1 MKIERARD
9 AMKYVYSARKLFA
22 QKRQQAKISIENKRG
37 RTRTKTKNIQ
47 NNSLRVHFIHH
58 GSKFR
63 TGPLPLS

>member
-47 NNSLRVHFIHH
+47 NKSLRVHFNHNSSRVKI
-58 GSKFR
+58 
-63 TGPLPLS
+63 

>member
-37 RTRTKTKNIQ
+37 RTRTKTKTKNIQ
-47 NNSLRVHFIHH
+47 NKSLRVHFNHNSSRVKI
-58 GSKFR
+58 
-63 TGPLPLS
+63 

>member
-37 RTRTKTKNIQ
+37 RTRTKT
-47 NNSLRVHFIHH
+47 
-58 GSKFR
+58 
-63 TGPLPLS
+63 

>member
-37 RTRTKTKNIQ
+37 RTKTKNIQ
-47 NNSLRVHFIHH
+47 NKSLRVHFNHNSSRVKI
-58 GSKFR
+58 
-63 TGPLPLS
+63 

>member
-1 MKIERARD
+1 MKLERARD

-47 NNSLRVHFIHH
+47 NKSLRVHFNHNSSRVKI
-58 GSKFR
+58 
-63 TGPLPLS
+63 